1 MKEKRE
7 RRRQKLP
14 GRKAKGERE
23 RGPAGLVRILVPEL
37 PELPLADNFAI
48 FPSGTDHHSP
58 TAPDFRALYPKQAFG
73 LHQTTAQHGPADGDA
88 TTVPRASNKH
98 SVARLTAD
106 APCHPGLTLPLVA
119 PVQQEVARE
128 SQRPLSYIKEVRM
141 KGQGKVRMKGQGKVR
156 HVGTGPGRG
165 RCRQAPETGRQ
176 PSRPIR
182 SRHEALTVQS
192 GADTEPLDTN
202 HR

>member
-1 MKEKRE
+1 MQE
-7 RRRQKLP
+7 
-14 GRKAKGERE
+14 ERE
-23 RGPAGLVRILVPEL
+23 GGSAGLARVLV

-48 FPSGTDHHSP
+48 FPSGTDRHSSA
-58 TAPDFRALYPKQAFG
+58 APDFQALYPKQAFG
-73 LHQTTAQHGPADGDA
+73 LHQTEARHDPADGTP

-106 APCHPGLTLPLVA
+106 APCHPSRTLPLVA
-119 PVQQEVARE
+119 PIQQEVARE
-128 SQRPLSYIKEVRM
+128 SRRPLCYIKKAGMKGQGEVRM
-141 KGQGKVRMKGQGKVR
+141 KGQGEARMKGQGEVR
-156 HVGTGPGRG
+156 RVEACLGMSGHVGTCPGRG
-165 RCRQAPETGRQ
+165 RCRQAPEMGQQ
-176 PSRPIR
+176 PSQPIR

>member
-1 MKEKRE
+1 M
-7 RRRQKLP
+7 
-14 GRKAKGERE
+14 
-23 RGPAGLVRILVPEL
+23 
-37 PELPLADNFAI
+37 ADNFAI

-58 TAPDFRALYPKQAFG
+58 AAPDFRALYPKQAFG
-73 LHQTTAQHGPADGDA
+73 LHQTTARHDPADGTP

-128 SQRPLSYIKEVRM
+128 SQRPLSYIKKAGMKGQGEVRM
-141 KGQGKVRMKGQGKVR
+141 KGQGEVRMKGQGKVR

-176 PSRPIR
+176 PSQPIR
-182 SRHEALTVQS
+182 SRHEALAVQS
-192 GADTEPLDTN
+192 GTDTEPLDTN

>member
-1 MKEKRE
+1 MQE
-7 RRRQKLP
+7 
-14 GRKAKGERE
+14 ERE
-23 RGPAGLVRILVPEL
+23 GGSAGLARVLV

-48 FPSGTDHHSP
+48 FPSGTDRHSSA
-58 TAPDFRALYPKQAFG
+58 APDFQALYPKQAFG
-73 LHQTTAQHGPADGDA
+73 LHQTEARHDPADGTP

-128 SQRPLSYIKEVRM
+128 SQRPLSYIKKAGMKGQGEVRM
-141 KGQGKVRMKGQGKVR
+141 KGQGKVRRVEACLGMPG
-156 HVGTGPGRG
+156 HVETCPGREH
-165 RCRQAPETGRQ
+165 CRHAPETGRQ

-182 SRHEALTVQS
+182 SRHEALAVQS

>member
-1 MKEKRE
+1 M
-7 RRRQKLP
+7 
-14 GRKAKGERE
+14 
-23 RGPAGLVRILVPEL
+23 
-37 PELPLADNFAI
+37 ADNFAI
-48 FPSGTDHHSP
+48 LPNGTTHHSSA
-58 TAPDFRALYPKQAFG
+58 APDFRALYPKQAFG

-88 TTVPRASNKH
+88 TAVPRASNKH

-106 APCHPGLTLPLVA
+106 TPCHPGRTLPLVA

-156 HVGTGPGRG
+156 HVEACPGVL
-165 RCRQAPETGRQ
+165 RQAPEKCRRQVPEAGRQ

-182 SRHEALTVQS
+182 CRHGALGHQPPLS
-192 GADTEPLDTN
+192 PRFLPYMGARPWL
-202 HR
+202 